1 MISLSFILAIYHFS
15 PKNILS
21 QWCRNRSKLRNS
33 LFFNSIADIP
43 LYIFR
48 ASPRRRKGI
57 LKKDLSSLCMNWLAE
72 FPRDPTHIDFARSKP
87 KCWPMICK
95 AKMAGFFSVMRYY
108 AMVYTWLRVSYR
120 KIYNDIS
127 ILNGFQSLY
136 SSRTCSWQLSSSLE
150 SFQKLSSELP
160 Y

>member
-1 MISLSFILAIYHFS
+1 MT
-15 PKNILS
+15 
-21 QWCRNRSKLRNS
+21 

-43 LYIFR
+43 SYIFR
-48 ASPRRRKGI
+48 SSPRRRKRF

-95 AKMAGFFSVMRYY
+95 AKMTRFFSVKRYY

-127 ILNGFQSLY
+127 ILYGFQSLH
-136 SSRTCSWQLSSSLE
+136 SSHTCSWQLSSSLE

-160 Y
+160 YYDGGQYPGRFLINF